1 MIKIL
6 SERKDWFF
14 IVHLCDCLLSSIPM
28 TGDGATMM
36 VWLLSR
42 GLFSVVVVLHTYT
55 LPCTSVSLVKM
66 RKGGFAE
73 VIRWDLSSLVA
84 SPYCVAFAPYYT
96 YSLTKIPDI

>member
-1 MIKIL
+1 
-6 SERKDWFF
+6 
-14 IVHLCDCLLSSIPM
+14 M

-42 GLFSVVVVLHTYT
+42 GLFSVVVVVVVVLHTYT
-55 LPCTSVSLVKM
+55 LPYTSVSLVKM

-84 SPYCVAFAPYYT
+84 SPYCVAFAPYYAH
-96 YSLTKIPDI
+96 

>member
-1 MIKIL
+1 MRL
-6 SERKDWFF
+6 FT
-14 IVHLCDCLLSSIPM
+14 IPM

>member
-42 GLFSVVVVLHTYT
+42 GLFSVVVLLYVQYDA
-55 LPCTSVSLVKM
+55 VSLVKM
-66 RKGGFAE
+66 RKGGFTE

-84 SPYCVAFAPYYT
+84 SPYCVAFAAPYYT
-96 YSLTKIPDI
+96 H

>member
-1 MIKIL
+1 
-6 SERKDWFF
+6 
-14 IVHLCDCLLSSIPM
+14 M

-36 VWLLSR
+36 VRLLSR
-42 GLFSVVVVLHTYT
+42 GLFSVVVLLYVQYDA
-55 LPCTSVSLVKM
+55 VSLVKM